1 MVEIR
6 FKSKCPHCGEQW
18 EHTRSTD
25 DTAGYVDGNCTACE
39 GMFVLIYEL
48 RADTTV
54 FKVER
59 QPATVERSALVIDE
73 KWKRDL
79 TEMETI

>member
-6 FKSKCPHCGEQW
+6 FKEKCPHCGAPW

-25 DTAGYVDGNCTACE
+25 DTAGAIDGHCTECE
-39 GMFVLIYEL
+39 GMFVTVYEL
-48 RADTTV
+48 RADTRV

-59 QPATVERSALVIDE
+59 EPAKVKNSAIVIDE

-79 TEMETI
+79 NEMDTL